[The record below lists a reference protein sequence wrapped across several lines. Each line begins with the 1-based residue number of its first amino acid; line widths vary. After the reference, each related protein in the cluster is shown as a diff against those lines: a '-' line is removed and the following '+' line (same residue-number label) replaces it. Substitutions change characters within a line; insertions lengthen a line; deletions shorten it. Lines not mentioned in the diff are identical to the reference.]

1 MVMTKINGKYNL
13 IAKDMEPKEFTEELS
28 SLIQTM
34 ADDLDNDE
42 DWECT
47 EVSEEQT
54 YYDIIYHFTTYTRKN
69 PVEM

>member
-1 MVMTKINGKYNL
+1 MVMTKINGRYNL

-42 DWECT
+42 DMLYIPNCT
-47 EVSEEQT
+47 CCLISEST
-54 YYDIIYHFTTYTRKN
+54 APILS
-69 PVEM
+69 

>member
-34 ADDLDNDE
+34 TDDLDNDE
-42 DWECT
+42 DMLYIPNCT
-47 EVSEEQT
+47 CYLISEST
-54 YYDIIYHFTTYTRKN
+54 APILS
-69 PVEM
+69 

>member
-42 DWECT
+42 DMLYIPNCACCPI
-47 EVSEEQT
+47 SEST
-54 YYDIIYHFTTYTRKN
+54 APILS
-69 PVEM
+69 

>member
-1 MVMTKINGKYNL
+1 MVMTKINGRYNL

-42 DWECT
+42 DIQ
-47 EVSEEQT
+47 VLIS
-54 YYDIIYHFTTYTRKN
+54 TRLTSI
-69 PVEM
+69 